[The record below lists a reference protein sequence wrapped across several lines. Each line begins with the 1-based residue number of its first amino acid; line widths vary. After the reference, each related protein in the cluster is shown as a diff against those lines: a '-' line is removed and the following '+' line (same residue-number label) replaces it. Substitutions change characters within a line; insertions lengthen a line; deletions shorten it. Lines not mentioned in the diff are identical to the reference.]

1 MGADRHQVN
10 DAPEINEWFDSMRR
24 DFKRWYLA
32 SDNPWRQSGWGST
45 PERWRLAREV
55 ILSAVEHGG
64 AFLDIGCANGLLL
77 ECLIAWA
84 NERGVVIEP
93 HGIDLVPELVD
104 LARQRLPEY
113 ASNFT
118 TANSFTWIPS
128 RRYDY
133 VHLLL
138 ESAPPSHHREY
149 LGRVLDSAVARGGRL
164 IVSNYGS
171 RSKSESPIDVTGYL
185 SGFGF
190 TVAGSAAASEHDGFV
205 ITRTAWIERS

>member
-1 MGADRHQVN
+1 MNEDDQI
-10 DAPEINEWFDSMRR
+10 DEWFDSMRR

-55 ILSAVEHGG
+55 ILSAVERSG

-84 NERGVVIEP
+84 IERGVVIEP
-93 HGIDLVPELVD
+93 HGIDLVPELID
-104 LARQRLPEY
+104 LARNRMPAY

-118 TANSFTWIPS
+118 SANGFRWRPP

-138 ESAPPSHHREY
+138 ESAPLRHREY

-171 RSKSESPIDVTGYL
+171 RSKRESPIDVAGYL
-185 SGFGF
+185 SGLGF
-190 TVAGSAAASEHDGFV
+190 EVAGSAAASERDGFV
-205 ITRTAWIERS
+205 MTRTAWIDSRPT

>member
-1 MGADRHQVN
+1 MKID
-10 DAPEINEWFDSMRR
+10 PEIDEWFDSMRR
-24 DFKRWYLA
+24 DFKRRYLA

-55 ILSAVEHGG
+55 ILRAVGHSG

-77 ECLIAWA
+77 ECLIGWA
-84 NERGVVIEP
+84 NERGIVIEP

-104 LARQRLPEY
+104 LARKRLPVY
-113 ASNFT
+113 ASNFDA
-118 TANSFTWIPS
+118 ANSFTWMSP

-133 VHLLL
+133 VHLLF
-138 ESAPPSHHREY
+138 ESAPPSRHREY
-149 LGRVLDSAVARGGRL
+149 LHRFLDSAVARGGLL

-185 SGFGF
+185 SGLGF
-190 TVAGSAAASEHDGFV
+190 AVAGSAAASERDGFV
-205 ITRTAWIERS
+205 ITRTAWIQR

>member
-1 MGADRHQVN
+1 MN
-10 DAPEINEWFDSMRR
+10 DDDEIGEWFDSMRR

-32 SDNPWRQSGWGST
+32 SDDPWRQSGWGST

-55 ILSAVEHGG
+55 ILSAVERSGS
-64 AFLDIGCANGLLL
+64 FLDIGCANGLLL

-84 NERGVVIEP
+84 KERGVAIEP
-93 HGIDLVPELVD
+93 HGIDLVPELID
-104 LARQRLPEY
+104 LARNRMPAY
-113 ASNFT
+113 ASNFA
-118 TANSFTWIPS
+118 TANAFRWRPP

-138 ESAPPSHHREY
+138 ESAPPSRHREY

-171 RSKSESPIDVTGYL
+171 RSKSESPIDVARYL
-185 SGFGF
+185 CGLGFA
-190 TVAGSAAASEHDGFV
+190 VAGSAEASEPDGFV
-205 ITRTAWIERS
+205 ITRTAWIDSRPT

>member
-1 MGADRHQVN
+1 MN
-10 DAPEINEWFDSMRR
+10 DDDEINEWFDSMRR

-55 ILSAVEHGG
+55 ILSAVERSGT
-64 AFLDIGCANGLLL
+64 FLDIGCANGLLL
-77 ECLIAWA
+77 ECVIAWA

-93 HGIDLVPELVD
+93 HGVDLVPELVD
-104 LARQRLPEY
+104 LARIRMPAH
-113 ASNFT
+113 ASNFA
-118 TANSFTWIPS
+118 TANAFRWRSL

-138 ESAPPSHHREY
+138 ESAPPSRHREY
-149 LGRVLDSAVARGGRL
+149 LRRVLDSAVASGGRL

-171 RSKSESPIDVTGYL
+171 RSKSESPIDVAGYL
-185 SGFGF
+185 SGLGF
-190 TVAGSAAASEHDGFV
+190 AAAGSAAASEPDGFV
-205 ITRTAWIERS
+205 ITRTAWIDSRPT